1 MSRNDTVASVRMLKW
16 NAWKKK
22 RKPNA
27 NEGNKMN
34 TLVGDSDDFSQR
46 TNGTGRVSSCNAAPF
61 LNRVK
66 SH

>member
-1 MSRNDTVASVRMLKW
+1 MSRNDTVASVRMLKS
-16 NAWKKK
+16 NAWEEK

-27 NEGNKMN
+27 NEGNKIN
-34 TLVGDSDDFSQR
+34 TLVRESDDFSQR
-46 TNGTGRVSSCNAAPF
+46 TDGTSGAAAPI